1 MKVLCYGVR
10 DVEKPFFEEINQKYN
25 FQLTLVPDYL
35 NSLETAQL
43 AKNHDAVILR
53 GNCWA
58 NKQVLKLY
66 HQFGI
71 KYLLTRTVGIN
82 HIDLETAK
90 ELNFIMG
97 YVPFYSPNAISELA
111 LTHAMMLSRKMS
123 YTTNRTAHKD
133 FRIDS
138 HMFAKEIR
146 NSVVGVV
153 GIGRIGLTTAKLFK
167 GLGATV
173 LAYDAF
179 KKDGVDDICQQV
191 ELDQLLKES
200 DIVTLHCP
208 YIKENGTIVT
218 KDFIN
223 KMKDGAILINTARGE
238 LQDINAIIEAIES
251 NKLSGVGLD
260 TLDNETEIFF
270 KDVSNQEISPVFE
283 KLISLYPKVLIS
295 PHIGSY
301 TDEAVKNMIETS
313 FENLDQAI
321 KNGMTKFPIK

>member
-10 DVEKPFFEEINQKYN
+10 EVEKPFFEQINKKYN
-25 FQLTLVPDYL
+25 FNLTLVPDYL

-43 AKNHDAVILR
+43 AKNHEAVILR

-58 NKQVLKLY
+58 NKEVLSLY
-66 HQFGI
+66 HEYGI

-90 ELNFIMG
+90 KFNFIMG

-111 LTHAMMLSRKMS
+111 LTHALMLSRKMS
-123 YTTNRTAHKD
+123 YTTHKTANKD

-138 HMFAKEIR
+138 NMFAKEIR
-146 NSVVGVV
+146 NSIIGVI

-179 KKDGVDDICQQV
+179 KKDGVEDICQQV
-191 ELDQLLKES
+191 ELDQLLKEA

-208 YIKENGTIVT
+208 YIKENGKIVT
-218 KDFIN
+218 KDFIQ
-223 KMKDGAILINTARGE
+223 KMKDGSILINTARGE
-238 LQDINAIIEAIES
+238 LQDIEAIIEAIES
-251 NKLSGVGLD
+251 GKLSGAGLD
-260 TLDNETEIFF
+260 TLDNEAEIFF
-270 KDVSNQEISPVFE
+270 KDVSNQEISPIFE
-283 KLISLYPKVLIS
+283 KLISLYPKILIS

-313 FENLDQAI
+313 FENLEQAI
-321 KNGMTKFPIK
+321 KTGETKFSIK